1 MAASENDARYA
12 ANLQSGLE
20 SEAAMLA
27 KACSCAVIG
36 LDGALVEVEVDIGH
50 GLPAFSIVG
59 LPDAADTSR
68 CIARSSLVCARVSRC
83 ASILRAAVHL

>member
-1 MAASENDARYA
+1 
-12 ANLQSGLE
+12 
-20 SEAAMLA
+20 MLA

-59 LPDAADTSR
+59 LPDAAVTEAKERVRAAIKNSGA
-68 CIARSSLVCARVSRC
+68 IFPTPRVSSPRDPVQ
-83 ASILRAAVHL
+83 LAALCWTPTLAQPRFC

>member
-1 MAASENDARYA
+1 
-12 ANLQSGLE
+12 
-20 SEAAMLA
+20 MLA

-59 LPDAADTSR
+59 LP
-68 CIARSSLVCARVSRC
+68 ICAKLDPPTICR
-83 ASILRAAVHL
+83 LPLPF